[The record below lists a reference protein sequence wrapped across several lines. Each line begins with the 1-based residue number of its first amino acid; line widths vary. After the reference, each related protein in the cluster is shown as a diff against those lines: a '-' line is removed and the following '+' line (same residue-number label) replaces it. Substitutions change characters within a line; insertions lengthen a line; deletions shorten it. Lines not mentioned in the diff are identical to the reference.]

1 LNSKIEK
8 ELVDN
13 SEQEKQ
19 MVELWGDL
27 ERLRNDKNSQIVS
40 LQKQLDG
47 VQTET
52 SQLIEKSKKD
62 TAEAVQ
68 TEQRRFLE
76 AEQKLTAQIMTNK
89 VQEQSI
95 GRLKEREKELEKEIE
110 NIKEKIIQELKEK
123 GLETIELSL
132 KNTLKNTSTLKSN
145 NTNTK
150 YNIMVRKNISNNKT
164 FILE

>member
-1 LNSKIEK
+1 
-8 ELVDN
+8 
-13 SEQEKQ
+13 
-19 MVELWGDL
+19 
-27 ERLRNDKNSQIVS
+27 
-40 LQKQLDG
+40 
-47 VQTET
+47 
-52 SQLIEKSKKD
+52 D

-95 GRLKEREKELEKEIE
+95 ERLKEREKELEKEIE
-110 NIKEKIIQELKEK
+110 NKEKIIQELKEK
-123 GLETIELSL
+123 GLETLSL
-132 KNTLKNTSTLKSN
+132 KLENTSTPKSSN